1 MNRRADAQLR
11 KHAQER
17 SVRATDSILSID
29 RGQRADHPFEHLIAE
44 LAFATRGI
52 GALSGLA
59 KSALHLPDSRSSDE
73 QPGQQSNDIPSANR
87 SRGRS
92 LRGGVTFKDPILL
105 YCCIAN
111 DFIEFRV
118 HVAEFGKAF
127 LRESI

>member
-59 KSALHLPDSRSSDE
+59 KSALHLPDSRRSDE
-73 QPGQQSNDIPSANR
+73 QPGQQSDHIPSANR
-87 SRGRS
+87 SRCRF
-92 LRGGVTFKDPILL
+92 LRRGVAIKYMLL
-105 YCCIAN
+105 LDSRFVN
-111 DFIEFRV
+111 DFIELPV
-118 HVAEFGKAF
+118 HIAELGKAF
-127 LRESI
+127 L